1 MRMLRRLRDRWL
13 IGSVLL
19 MAVVGQGL
27 LAQSAAAGRFTPV
40 IETAVVNM
48 DVLEIVITG
57 SNLHDGTDPVVS
69 LGGELIPAPHGL
81 DADGRTLTVAIP
93 PLDDGTYLLAITTS
107 KGVTSMDITIGV
119 VGPQGPTGGFDTAGA
134 QPGMIPGWPDA
145 IRCDFSE
152 ATVTD
157 GPTIYRLVHAGSPS
171 FGDLYIYR
179 VPGGGTPAIHDFYF
193 NPDGSYA
200 GKVNLD
206 GHVSNC
212 DDTSMA
218 DIIADKRG
226 YFFLVVTN

>member
-1 MRMLRRLRDRWL
+1 MIRWLRDKRIL
-13 IGSVLL
+13 GCVIL
-19 MAVVGQGL
+19 MAVFGQGL
-27 LAQSAAAGRFTPV
+27 LAHSAAAGRFSPV

-48 DVLEIVITG
+48 DALEIVVTG
-57 SNLHDGTDPVVS
+57 SNLHEGTDPVVS

-93 PLDDGTYLLAITTS
+93 PFDDGTYLLAITTS
-107 KGVTSMDITIGV
+107 KGVASMDITIGV
-119 VGPQGPTGGFDTAGA
+119 VGPQGPSGSFDAAGV
-134 QPGMIPGWPDA
+134 QEGMIPGWPDA

-179 VPGGGTPAIHDFYF
+179 VPGGGTPSNHDFYF

-212 DDTSMA
+212 DDTSMS
-218 DIIADKRG
+218 DIVADKRG
-226 YFFLVVTN
+226 YFFLVVTR